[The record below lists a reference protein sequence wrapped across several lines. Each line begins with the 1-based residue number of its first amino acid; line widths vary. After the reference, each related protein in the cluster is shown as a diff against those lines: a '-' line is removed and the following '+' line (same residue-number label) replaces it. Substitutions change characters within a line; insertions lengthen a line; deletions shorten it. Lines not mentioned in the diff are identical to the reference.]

1 MKVRQIMRKNIVQI
15 APDTSVRAAA
25 ALMEMLNIGILP
37 VCKDERPIGVVTDRD
52 IVVRLITK
60 TGGGAD
66 VPISQIMS
74 HPVLTCQV
82 DDDIETIAGIMGDHQ
97 VRRLLALEDDGRLVG
112 VVTVGDIARDVDERI
127 AGEILGEIVEFR

>member
-1 MKVRQIMRKNIVQI
+1 MNVRQIMRKNIVQI

-74 HPVLTCQV
+74 HPVLSCHV
-82 DDDIETIAGIMGDHQ
+82 DDDVETIAGIMGDHQ